1 MLSSIHFLR
10 SELPPAICTAI
21 SDTQHMQMTEKW
33 AKGYKA
39 HFMEYVAPLS
49 PGAPLLRWVGVFMAI
64 MAAGSFTLLVSMLLL
79 VWKVK
84 SGCDDADMC

>member
-1 MLSSIHFLR
+1 MYSDQ
-10 SELPPAICTAI
+10 
-21 SDTQHMQMTEKW
+21 DTQHMQVTENW

-39 HFMEYVAPLS
+39 HFMEYIAPLS

-79 VWKVK
+79 VWKV
-84 SGCDDADMC
+84 SCDCEDSDMC